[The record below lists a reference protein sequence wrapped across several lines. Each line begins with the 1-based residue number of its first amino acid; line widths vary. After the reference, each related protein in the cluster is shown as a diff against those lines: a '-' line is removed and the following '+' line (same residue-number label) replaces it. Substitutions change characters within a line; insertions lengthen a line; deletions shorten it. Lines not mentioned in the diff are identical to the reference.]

1 MLSRYL
7 ALDTA
12 APDEVHVALER
23 LRAELGIEPDFSPE
37 ALAEARTAVDAP
49 SPDRDATDVPF
60 VTIDPPGSR
69 DLDQALHIER
79 DGDGFLVRYAIA
91 SLSTFVQPGGA
102 LDREVHQR
110 GVTVYGPTGSF
121 PLHPPALSA
130 GAASLLP
137 HEDRPACLWELRLD
151 ASGELVEAGVE
162 RAVVRSRAQLTYEQV
177 QAAVDGGPVLPGGV
191 PTDLPDLL
199 RTVGELRQGLER
211 QRGGVSLE
219 IPEQYIE
226 RNDHG
231 YVLAFRATLPV
242 EGWNAQISLLTGI
255 AAAGLMREAGV
266 GILRTLPDP
275 DPRDV
280 RRLRR
285 AGAALGVDWPEGTS
299 YADLLRTLD
308 SAVPAHAAFLN
319 EATMLFRGAG
329 YLALGVAAGDGGGNG
344 DGRAD
349 RDGGAEREGVVE
361 GKGGA
366 DGDGPADSKEREN
379 GDERTTRHAA
389 IAAEYAHVT
398 APLRRLVDRYGLE
411 ICVAH
416 CAREEVP
423 AWVLDAL
430 PGLPSTMGRTTQRA
444 NAYERG
450 AVDAL
455 EALVLEGRVGEIF
468 QGVVVESD
476 DGGKDGG
483 TERGTVVIGSPA
495 VEGRVEGE
503 DLPVGERIG
512 VRLVEVDVPERL
524 VRFELT

>member
-1 MLSRYL
+1 VLSRYL
-7 ALDTA
+7 ALDAA

-23 LRAELGIEPDFSPE
+23 LRAELEIEPDFPPAALTE
-37 ALAEARTAVDAP
+37 AQEAVDAP
-49 SPDRDATDVPF
+49 LPDRDATDVPF

-79 DGDGFLVRYAIA
+79 DGEGFLVRYAIA
-91 SLSTFVQPGGA
+91 SLATFVQPGGA

-137 HEDRPACLWELRLD
+137 EEDRPACLWELRLD
-151 ASGELVEAGVE
+151 ASGELLEARVE

-177 QAAVDGGPVLPGGV
+177 QAAADGGPTLPDGV
-191 PTDLPDLL
+191 PADLPELL
-199 RTVGELRQGLER
+199 RTVGELRQDLER

-219 IPEQYIE
+219 IPEQHIE
-226 RNDHG
+226 RNEHG

-299 YADLLRTLD
+299 YGELLRTLD

-329 YLALGVAAGDGGGNG
+329 YLALGVADGD
-344 DGRAD
+344 
-349 RDGGAEREGVVE
+349 
-361 GKGGA
+361 GGA
-366 DGDGPADSKEREN
+366 DGGRP
-379 GDERTTRHAA
+379 TTRHAA

-416 CAREEVP
+416 CAGEEVP

-455 EALVLEGRVGEIF
+455 EALVLEGRVGEVF
-468 QGVVVESD
+468 EGVVVESD

-483 TERGTVVIGSPA
+483 TERGTVVVGSPA
-495 VEGRVEGE
+495 VEGRVEGA

-512 VRLVEVDVPERL
+512 VRLVEVDVPGRL
-524 VRFELT
+524 VRFEPA

>member
-23 LRAELGIEPDFSPE
+23 LRAELEIEPDFSPE
-37 ALAEARTAVDAP
+37 ATAEAQAAVDAP
-49 SPDRDATDVPF
+49 LPERDATDVPF

-69 DLDQALHIER
+69 DLDQAVHLGR

-91 SLSTFVQPGGA
+91 SLATFVTPGGA

-137 HEDRPACLWELRLD
+137 QEDRPACLWELRLD
-151 ASGELVEAGVE
+151 ASGELLEARVE
-162 RAVVRSRAQLTYEQV
+162 RAVVRSRAQLTYAQV
-177 QAAVDGGPVLPGGV
+177 QAASDGGQTLPDGV
-191 PTDLPDLL
+191 PADLPELL
-199 RTVGELRQGLER
+199 REVGELRQDLER

-219 IPEQYIE
+219 IPEQHIE

-285 AGAALGVDWPEGTS
+285 AGAALGVEWPESTS
-299 YADLLRTLD
+299 YAELLRTLD

-329 YLALGVAAGDGGGNG
+329 YLALGVADGDGGAVGGRGNG
-344 DGRAD
+344 QGRASSESGGGED
-349 RDGGAEREGVVE
+349 R
-361 GKGGA
+361 
-366 DGDGPADSKEREN
+366 P
-379 GDERTTRHAA
+379 TTRHAA

-411 ICVAH
+411 ICLAH
-416 CAREEVP
+416 CAGEEVP

-483 TERGTVVIGSPA
+483 TERGTVVVGSPA
-495 VEGRVEGE
+495 VEGRVEGA

-512 VRLVEVDVPERL
+512 VRLAEVDVPERL
-524 VRFELT
+524 VRFELA

>member
-23 LRAELGIEPDFSPE
+23 LRAELEIEPEFPPA
-37 ALAEARTAVDAP
+37 ALAEAQASVDTP
-49 SPDRDATDVPF
+49 LPQRDATGIPF

-79 DGDGFLVRYAIA
+79 DGEGFLVRYAIA
-91 SLSTFVQPGGA
+91 SLATFVQPGGA
-102 LDREVHQR
+102 LDQEVHQR

-121 PLHPPALSA
+121 PLHPPTLSA

-137 HEDRPACLWELRLD
+137 EEDRPACLWELRLD
-151 ASGELVEAGVE
+151 GSGELLETRVE
-162 RAVVRSRAQLTYEQV
+162 RAVVRSRAQLTYQQV
-177 QAAVDGGPVLPGGV
+177 QTAADGGPALPDGV
-191 PTDLPDLL
+191 PTDLPELL
-199 RTVGELRQGLER
+199 RTVGDLRQNLER

-219 IPEQYIE
+219 IPEQHIE
-226 RNDHG
+226 RNEHG

-285 AGAALGVDWPEGTS
+285 AGAALGVDWPEGTT
-299 YADLLRTLD
+299 YGELLRTLD

-329 YLALGVAAGDGGGNG
+329 YLALGVGG
-344 DGRAD
+344 
-349 RDGGAEREGVVE
+349 V
-361 GKGGA
+361 A
-366 DGDGPADSKEREN
+366 DGDRP
-379 GDERTTRHAA
+379 TTRHAA

-411 ICVAH
+411 ICLAH
-416 CAREEVP
+416 CAGEQVP
-423 AWVLDAL
+423 AWVIDAL

-455 EALVLEGRVGEIF
+455 EALVLEGRVGEVF
-468 QGVVVESD
+468 EGVIVESD
-476 DGGKDGG
+476 DGGKIGG
-483 TERGTVVIGSPA
+483 TERGTVVVGSPA
-495 VEGRVEGE
+495 VEGRVEGA
-503 DLPVGERIG
+503 DLPVGERIE

-524 VRFELT
+524 VRFELA